1 MDYSRIHPDQV
12 TRLSDI
18 VVERC
23 VSRCVL
29 RFPTVHVTFLT
40 VLVLQILGFY
50 SAILSPVLRVLRM
63 ASRAIHPEHHAAR
76 GHVPLLYLPPSN
88 T

>member
-29 RFPTVHVTFLT
+29 LCLAGSIAFLT
-40 VLVLQILGFY
+40 ALFPQILGVY
-50 SAILSPVLRVLRM
+50 AALLPPVLRLLCVANSGIRL
-63 ASRAIHPEHHAAR
+63 EHHAAR
-76 GHVPLLYLPPSN
+76 GHVPLLHLPPSD